1 MADAPSKDDTALD
14 RTVLAE
20 ERTFSAWVRTG
31 LAGVATGVAIVK
43 LMPEAEPRWLLQLL
57 GGVFIV
63 VGGIAFGLGFWAYR
77 EALLKWKNTTPRAMP
92 FWLIAGMSFLL
103 LLSAVLALFL
113 VVLD

>member
-1 MADAPSKDDTALD
+1 MTDEQSTDDTSYD

-43 LMPEAEPRWLLQLL
+43 LLPDSEPRWLLQLL

-63 VGGIAFGLGFWAYR
+63 VGGIAFGLGYWAYR
-77 EALLKWKNTTPRAMP
+77 DALLKWKKATPRAMP
-92 FWLIAGMSFLL
+92 FWLIAGVRFLL
-103 LLSAVLALFL
+103 VISAVLALSL
-113 VVLD
+113 VILD